1 MSRAQETAEIRARSP
16 MADFD
21 EPVHGEA
28 RYAITAVA
36 ARCGVHVE
44 TVRRYERFGLIEPV
58 AVEAGVRLYSLD
70 DIDRVRRIR
79 RLVDDLGV
87 NLAGVAAILHMR
99 EQLLS
104 LQRELRSLRE
114 GRPGP

>member
-1 MSRAQETAEIRARSP
+1 MTRPRLPTV
-16 MADFD
+16 DFSH
-21 EPVHGEA
+21 PALGEH

-58 AVEAGVRLYSLD
+58 AVEAGVRLYSEA
-70 DIDRVRRIR
+70 DIERVRRVR
-79 RLVDDLGV
+79 RLIDDLGV
-87 NLAGVAAILHMR
+87 NLAGAAAILHMR
-99 EQLLS
+99 EQLLA

-114 GRPGP
+114 ALPNS

>member
-1 MSRAQETAEIRARSP
+1 MSRPREAAGTRLRSLDTDFAEPA
-16 MADFD
+16 
-21 EPVHGEA
+21 HGET

-36 ARCGVHVE
+36 AQCGVHVE

-99 EQLLS
+99 EQLLA

-114 GRPGP
+114 GLPGP